1 MYCFYIF
8 YFFSNGLNNMKNKN
22 NKNIQSRF
30 LGLRCT
36 VEDENNIKQLQNITG
51 LNNKSELIRQVIAVY
66 LTFLKGD

>member
-1 MYCFYIF
+1 
-8 YFFSNGLNNMKNKN
+8 MKNKN

>member
-1 MYCFYIF
+1 ME
-8 YFFSNGLNNMKNKN
+8 NKKN
-22 NKNIQSRF
+22 NKNIKSKF

-51 LNNKSELIRQVIAVY
+51 LNNKSELIRQVITVY